1 MSDPCGRQIMAELYQ
16 CNPAVLQ
23 DFSGLKEIVMT
34 GTSLAGAEIREVAFS
49 QLDSTR
55 ISGVVLI
62 DDAHLAIHTF
72 AQQSYAS
79 LDIYSFNQRFNP
91 NEAYNYI
98 ANQLQA
104 SWTLVK
110 ELYRGCGEILERC
123 LSTGPEQTGVQIAK
137 RNPAAAEAQ
146 AKPVPNL
153 E

>member
-16 CNPAVLQ
+16 CNSAILQ
-23 DFSGLKEIVMT
+23 DISALQEIVAA
-34 GTSLAGAEIREVAFS
+34 GAILAGADIREVAFS
-49 QLDSTR
+49 QLDANR
-55 ISGVVLI
+55 ISGVVLMA
-62 DDAHLAIHTF
+62 DAHLAIHTF

-104 SWTLVK
+104 TWSLVK
-110 ELYRGCGEILERC
+110 ELYRGCGEILERY
-123 LSTGPEQTGVQIAK
+123 LSTGLDQTGVQIAK

-146 AKPVPNL
+146 AKLIPDL

>member
-1 MSDPCGRQIMAELYQ
+1 MSEPCGRQIMAELYQ

-23 DFSGLKEIVMT
+23 DVSVLQEIVAA
-34 GTSLAGAEIREVAFS
+34 GAILAGAEIRKVAFS
-49 QLDSTR
+49 QSDSTR

-72 AQQSYAS
+72 AEQSYAS

-91 NEAYNYI
+91 NEAYNHI

-104 SWTLVK
+104 TWTLVK
-110 ELYRGCGEILERC
+110 ELYRGCGEILERY
-123 LSTGPEQTGVQIAK
+123 LSTGLDQTGVQIAK
-137 RNPAAAEAQ
+137 RNPAGAEAQ
-146 AKPVPNL
+146 AKPVPDL